1 MTEIHRSA
9 LVPYSAAEMYALV
22 SDIGTYPDF
31 LPWCSGA
38 QVLERSETEV
48 VARID
53 IDYKGLRKSFTT
65 RNVLQRDRAMQLLL
79 LDGPFS
85 RLDGR
90 WSFESLGD
98 SGSKIRFDLEFQ
110 FSNRLV
116 GLAVGPVFGHLANT
130 MVDSFRER
138 ARAIYGQR

>member
-22 SDIGTYPDF
+22 SDIGAYADF

-65 RNVLQRDRAMQLLL
+65 RNVLQRDRSMQLLL

-90 WSFESLGD
+90 WSFEPLGD

-130 MVDSFRER
+130 LVDSFRER